1 MKFIVSLLAASLI
14 SSLASAANGP
24 VEVDRIVAVVNSEV
38 ITRSDLRMRVAQ
50 VTRQLSRQGTPLPA
64 AEVLEKQVLER
75 QIMERLQLQLAAET
89 SLRIDD
95 VTLDR
100 AVGRIADTN
109 RLSMTEF
116 RKALE
121 RDGISWDRF
130 REEVRNEMLLTR
142 VREREVDGRIVV
154 SDAEVSNF
162 LAHPENAMGQDEYN
176 LSHILF
182 RAPEGATPEQLARL
196 RAKADDVAARIGRG
210 EPFDKLAASYS
221 DAPDALTGGNLGSLG
236 GGQIGGTGTANIDA
250 MTTAEIAALTTA
262 QIQGLSTAQ
271 IRVLGTDDAGIVLV
285 AIAIFNIIE
294 TVAELGCGTGLVRML
309 SRDRARREAAW
320 DALET
325 EFTKSSRVEG
335 VIFGRVK
342 GGFTVDLSGA
352 VAFLPGSQVD
362 IRPVRDVTPLMDIPQ
377 PFQIL
382 KMDRKRG
389 NIVVSRRAIL
399 EETRA
404 EARTGLISTLA
415 EGQVIDGIVKNITD
429 YGAFVDLGGI
439 DGLLHISDMSW
450 TQRVKHP
457 SELYNKG
464 DEVEASVLNI
474 DTTDGDKPKISLGI
488 KQMEGDNDS
497 PEAKQKAELDMRML
511 NAQVETAEAEA
522 MLKQADAKLKLA
534 KAEAEAAKIGTED
547 PAAAAQMEA
556 GIKQQEIEVN
566 AALEREKME
575 RDFAL
580 KQEALDKEF
589 ALKRDAHE
597 QEMTLRREQAAQ
609 DQEIKQQDATAR
621 RAEGFMQAKQPTKTG
636 VK

>member
-221 DAPDALTGGNLGSLG
+221 DAPDALTGGNLGWRSAERLPGLFAEAVSSLKPGETTPILRSAAGFHIVRVIDRKG
-236 GGQIGGTGTANIDA
+236 GASSGVPAQVQQTRARHILIKTSEVVSDADARRRLVDLRERVVQGGASFADLARIHSADLSAAKEGDLGWIYPGDTVPEFEQTMDA
-250 MTTAEIAALTTA
+250 LKPGELSQPVQSPFGWHLILVEDRRVQDVSDERKRGAARNALRERKSDEA
-262 QIQGLSTAQ
+262 YQDWLRQL
-271 IRVLGTDDAGIVLV
+271 
-285 AIAIFNIIE
+285 
-294 TVAELGCGTGLVRML
+294 
-309 SRDRARREAAW
+309 RDRAY
-320 DALET
+320 
-325 EFTKSSRVEG
+325 VEY
-335 VIFGRVK
+335 R
-342 GGFTVDLSGA
+342 SE
-352 VAFLPGSQVD
+352 
-362 IRPVRDVTPLMDIPQ
+362 
-377 PFQIL
+377 
-382 KMDRKRG
+382 DR
-389 NIVVSRRAIL
+389 
-399 EETRA
+399 
-404 EARTGLISTLA
+404 
-415 EGQVIDGIVKNITD
+415 
-429 YGAFVDLGGI
+429 
-439 DGLLHISDMSW
+439 
-450 TQRVKHP
+450 
-457 SELYNKG
+457 
-464 DEVEASVLNI
+464 
-474 DTTDGDKPKISLGI
+474 
-488 KQMEGDNDS
+488 
-497 PEAKQKAELDMRML
+497 
-511 NAQVETAEAEA
+511 
-522 MLKQADAKLKLA
+522 
-534 KAEAEAAKIGTED
+534 
-547 PAAAAQMEA
+547 
-556 GIKQQEIEVN
+556 
-566 AALEREKME
+566 
-575 RDFAL
+575 
-580 KQEALDKEF
+580 
-589 ALKRDAHE
+589 
-597 QEMTLRREQAAQ
+597 
-609 DQEIKQQDATAR
+609 
-621 RAEGFMQAKQPTKTG
+621 
-636 VK
+636 

>member
-1 MKFIVSLLAASLI
+1 MKLIVSLLAASLI

-221 DAPDALTGGNLGSLG
+221 DAPDALTGGNLGWRSAERLPGLFAEAVSSLKPGETTPILRSAAGFHIVRVIDRKG
-236 GGQIGGTGTANIDA
+236 GASSGVPAQVQQTRARHILIKTSEVVSDADARRRLVDLRERVVQGGASFADLARIHSADLSAAKGGDLGWIYPGDTVPEFEQTMDA
-250 MTTAEIAALTTA
+250 LKPGELSQPVQSPFGWHLILVEDRRVQDVSDERKRGAARNALRERKSDEA
-262 QIQGLSTAQ
+262 YQDWLRQL
-271 IRVLGTDDAGIVLV
+271 
-285 AIAIFNIIE
+285 
-294 TVAELGCGTGLVRML
+294 
-309 SRDRARREAAW
+309 RDRAY
-320 DALET
+320 
-325 EFTKSSRVEG
+325 VEY
-335 VIFGRVK
+335 R
-342 GGFTVDLSGA
+342 SE
-352 VAFLPGSQVD
+352 
-362 IRPVRDVTPLMDIPQ
+362 
-377 PFQIL
+377 
-382 KMDRKRG
+382 DR
-389 NIVVSRRAIL
+389 
-399 EETRA
+399 
-404 EARTGLISTLA
+404 
-415 EGQVIDGIVKNITD
+415 
-429 YGAFVDLGGI
+429 
-439 DGLLHISDMSW
+439 
-450 TQRVKHP
+450 
-457 SELYNKG
+457 
-464 DEVEASVLNI
+464 
-474 DTTDGDKPKISLGI
+474 
-488 KQMEGDNDS
+488 
-497 PEAKQKAELDMRML
+497 
-511 NAQVETAEAEA
+511 
-522 MLKQADAKLKLA
+522 
-534 KAEAEAAKIGTED
+534 
-547 PAAAAQMEA
+547 
-556 GIKQQEIEVN
+556 
-566 AALEREKME
+566 
-575 RDFAL
+575 
-580 KQEALDKEF
+580 
-589 ALKRDAHE
+589 
-597 QEMTLRREQAAQ
+597 
-609 DQEIKQQDATAR
+609 
-621 RAEGFMQAKQPTKTG
+621 
-636 VK
+636 